1 MSYRNCS
8 LAIHPAISAEIA
20 VKEVLFVSHRHLFV
34 VLDTLKKCCNIIA
47 VQRFAIERGVKL
59 AVLDATRA
67 RDKRT

>member
-1 MSYRNCS
+1 M
-8 LAIHPAISAEIA
+8 
-20 VKEVLFVSHRHLFV
+20 SHRHLFV

-59 AVLDATRA
+59 AVLLDATRA